1 VVGWWEVVDDW
12 LVIGWLVIGWRLFG
26 DCLVVVVGGGGTD
39 GSCCLFFFSFLWHRF
54 QLTVSILF
62 MLNIQPKLM
71 CQLLLCWIVP
81 ITFVVHDM
89 WTIEHDHPA
98 HVGK

>member
-1 VVGWWEVVDDW
+1 
-12 LVIGWLVIGWRLFG
+12 
-26 DCLVVVVGGGGTD
+26 
-39 GSCCLFFFSFLWHRF
+39 
-54 QLTVSILF
+54 